1 MTAPRRTRRAALS
14 LAALVL
20 AGVAV
25 FVAAGLGSALAAR
38 PQPPVKLFPPTMAEA
53 DTVKVTL
60 LTVPPAPRVL
70 VLWGKRRLGVIAP
83 KQPLII
89 QRPRDSGPMDLIL
102 QSEGYLSVQTRAF
115 TFADNKVT
123 VKLTPLDQKN
133 TLLGY
138 RQELPPDEVDGGVL
152 VPPRAG
158 SPAASDAGVQPRA
171 DAGGQ

>member
-1 MTAPRRTRRAALS
+1 MKSPRHLRRAT
-14 LAALVL
+14 LVL
-20 AGVAV
+20 ALVIATV
-25 FVAAGLGSALAAR
+25 GSALAAR
-38 PQPPVKLFPPTMAEA
+38 PQPPVKLFPSTMAEA
-53 DTVKVTL
+53 ETVKVTL

-70 VLWGKRRLGVIAP
+70 VLWGKKKLGMIAP
-83 KQPLII
+83 KQPLIL

-102 QSEGYLSVQTRAF
+102 QSEGYVSVQTRAF

-138 RQELPPDEVDGGVL
+138 RQELPSDEADGGV
-152 VPPRAG
+152 
-158 SPAASDAGVQPRA
+158 PAAPDAGVRVAP

>member
-1 MTAPRRTRRAALS
+1 MTARRTRRAALS
-14 LAALVL
+14 LAALAV
-20 AGVAV
+20 AGVW
-25 FVAAGLGSALAAR
+25 LGSAFAAR

-60 LTVPPAPRVL
+60 LTVPAAPRVL
-70 VLWGKRRLGVIAP
+70 VLWGKRRLGMIAP
-83 KQPLII
+83 KQPLVI

-102 QSEGYLSVQTRAF
+102 QSEGFISVQTRAY

-123 VKLTPLDQKN
+123 VKLTPIDQKN

-138 RQELPPDEVDGGVL
+138 RQELPPDETVDGGVL
-152 VPPRAG
+152 
-158 SPAASDAGVQPRA
+158 AAPEAGVHPTP